1 MKRNWSD
8 YFLIIGFVLA
18 ILLCSIPFKQV
29 VEVEKVKEYTSTDNY
44 HIEVGFGGPSVTWV
58 TVMCNRTAEI
68 RFLYLEGVWIS
79 THSVLLAS
87 FKSKAASYDFKSEHS
102 INFVEVLSDGPILVR
117 VVYTCLVETE
127 VSYFST
133 ILYSLGRHK

>member
-1 MKRNWSD
+1 MKRKWSD
-8 YFLIIGFVLA
+8 YFLIIGIVLA

-29 VEVEKVKEYTSTDNY
+29 VEVEKAKEYTSTDNF

-79 THSVLLAS
+79 THSVILAS
-87 FKSKAASYDFKSEHS
+87 FRSMTASYNFKAEHT
-102 INFVEVLSDGPILVR
+102 INLVEVISDGPILVR

-133 ILYSLGRHK
+133 ILYSLGQHK